1 MENKQTV
8 YDHDGYKTT
17 TEESPFP
24 QTITEEELQQFI
36 ANRENA
42 KYLTESD
49 KGELYPIPN
58 LVKAYR
64 AVFVDKDNMGAE
76 DITFGI
82 TRFDPGSYHEKH
94 AHEDAEE
101 IMYILSGRYIG
112 GVGDDE
118 FLHKPG
124 DVIFVPRGAVHWA
137 YNPFDEPLVELF
149 LYTKPS
155 LESAGYGLESDG
167 YDNIGSK
174 VQDTQKNAE

>member
-1 MENKQTV
+1 METKTTI

-17 TEESPFP
+17 VEESPFP
-24 QTITEEELQQFI
+24 QKITEEELQQFI
-36 ANRENA
+36 KNRDGA
-42 KYLTESD
+42 TYLTQTD
-49 KGELYPIPN
+49 KGEMYPIPN
-58 LVKAYR
+58 LVNAYR
-64 AVFVDKDNMGAE
+64 AIFVDKDNMGAE

-82 TRFDPGSYHEKH
+82 TRFDPGSYHVKH

-118 FLHKPG
+118 FLHQPG
-124 DVIFVPRGAVHWA
+124 DVIFVPRGATHWA

-155 LESAGYGLESDG
+155 LQSAGYGLEDDG
-167 YDNIGSK
+167 YSNIGSD
-174 VQDTQKNAE
+174 VENTQKDEK